1 MSPPDDTKE
10 AEIIVEVGD
19 AALVVEIE
27 CLLLCLDTNDAS
39 HFS

>member
-10 AEIIVEVGD
+10 AEIIVEVG
-19 AALVVEIE
+19 AAVAEIV
-27 CLLLCLDTNDAS
+27 CLLLWLDTHDAS